1 MIGNLHHVPLPD
13 HRRAGHPG
21 SAKPPDG
28 KRDYFI
34 VVRGN
39 PVKRLPAR
47 VPAENLNPGELFRQ
61 LKPLKIVAENNRPEL
76 RKPFRLFQQP
86 AQVHIPVLN
95 PVTAQPL
102 RNNRHDAIPH
112 GVFLAMIVHQKHN
125 RPGHRLHSGFLFC
138 PAGIG
143 ARRKTR
149 FRRRTPNPFAHLGRK
164 QRRIPQSQR
173 DRCRRDIQLSG
184 KVIQISRFPA
194 KSHLPSPDV
203 SVSLNYNTNP
213 FFCQRVLK
221 FI

>member
-1 MIGNLHHVPLPD
+1 MIGNLHHAPLPD

-21 SAKPPDG
+21 SAKPPG
-28 KRDYFI
+28 RKRDYFI

-39 PVKRLPAR
+39 PVKRFPAR

-95 PVTAQPL
+95 PVTAQSL

-125 RPGHRLHSGFLFC
+125 RPGHRFHSGFLFC

-143 ARRKTR
+143 ARRKK
-149 FRRRTPNPFAHLGRK
+149 P
-164 QRRIPQSQR
+164 IPPPYAESVR
-173 DRCRRDIQLSG
+173 PPRPKAAANSAE
-184 KVIQISRFPA
+184 PA
-194 KSHLPSPDV
+194 RPLPP
-203 SVSLNYNTNP
+203 
-213 FFCQRVLK
+213 
-221 FI
+221 